1 MLNSLHVKNFA
12 IIDEVWIDLK
22 KGFNVLSGETGA
34 GKSILIGSVLAAL
47 GGRFSKD
54 MLGSRGDYSLVE
66 LEFESDNEEIKKLL
80 SDNDL
85 EVSDEIII
93 SRRISESGRS
103 VCRINGETVSASLLK
118 SIAGKLIDVFGQH
131 EHHSL
136 LSKPSHR
143 RIVDG
148 FSEEIKKLLP
158 EVADAYK
165 EYDIAA
171 GKYHDASVSG
181 KMSERELDLL
191 KYELQ
196 EIEAT
201 ALKPGED
208 DILEERFRVLSSAEK
223 LQNAL
228 SGALTKLCDGYGSAE
243 VQLCDSI
250 KALSKVTGID
260 GNIDDIS
267 NRLDILSAELSGIAS
282 ELRDYEAELSE
293 SGMEFEEVSARLDI
307 INRLK
312 SKYGRRIEDILE
324 YAENVAA
331 RIEKNDDYELYLEN
345 LLKEKNF
352 KYEKLCE
359 LSEKLSELR
368 KSTGLILADNI
379 SKAMKELNF
388 EHAVF
393 EVRIGRKDAPDELG
407 FDEVEFYLSTNV
419 GEAAK
424 SILSCASGGELSRIM
439 LAIKSVIADGGS
451 INTLI
456 FDEIDVGIS
465 GRTAQKVAEKIA
477 RLSRSSQIICITH
490 LPQLAAMADMHFL
503 IEKHNDGEK
512 TSTDIHPLYDE
523 DIIKELGRML
533 SGALVTSSVLENARE
548 MKQLATDYKNNL

>member
-158 EVADAYK
+158 EVANAYK

-228 SGALTKLCDGYGSAE
+228 SGALTKLCDSYGSAE

-345 LLKEKNF
+345 LFKEKNN
-352 KYEKLCE
+352 KYDKLCE

-368 KSTGLILADNI
+368 KSTGLILADSI

-407 FDEVEFYLSTNV
+407 FDDVEFYLSTNV

>member
-1 MLNSLHVKNFA
+1 ML
-12 IIDEVWIDLK
+12 E
-22 KGFNVLSGETGA
+22 
-34 GKSILIGSVLAAL
+34 
-47 GGRFSKD
+47 
-54 MLGSRGDYSLVE
+54 
-66 LEFESDNEEIKKLL
+66 
-80 SDNDL
+80 
-85 EVSDEIII
+85 
-93 SRRISESGRS
+93 
-103 VCRINGETVSASLLK
+103 
-118 SIAGKLIDVFGQH
+118 
-131 EHHSL
+131 
-136 LSKPSHR
+136 
-143 RIVDG
+143 
-148 FSEEIKKLLP
+148 
-158 EVADAYK
+158 
-165 EYDIAA
+165 
-171 GKYHDASVSG
+171 
-181 KMSERELDLL
+181 
-191 KYELQ
+191 YELQ

-368 KSTGLILADNI
+368 KSTGLILADSI

-407 FDEVEFYLSTNV
+407 FDDVEFYLSTNV
-419 GEAAK
+419 GEATK

>member
-148 FSEEIKKLLP
+148 FSEEIMKLLP
-158 EVADAYK
+158 EVANAYK

-407 FDEVEFYLSTNV
+407 FDDVEFYLSTNV